1 MLNRSLLAGIGV
13 ASAALLLL
21 PAPAWADPTP
31 TTSPAP
37 PPLPNVNAYAPI
49 SPVPYAVN
57 DGNMYI
63 FAGPAGVTCAIDRQT
78 GGYGCSGT
86 LPGAPDGANLVSG
99 GSTGAPAFSTTPRP
113 VFDATGTKPLP
124 PNTRLSFREISCGVD
139 GAGVL
144 ACVNS
149 RDQVGFV
156 ISAAGSYVND
166 VMPLVDRPEGTSPF
180 SNGLPGR

>member
-1 MLNRSLLAGIGV
+1 MGNRSLLTGISVV
-13 ASAALLLL
+13 AAVCFSLPVPAL
-21 PAPAWADPTP
+21 ADPTP

-37 PPLPNVNAYAPI
+37 PPPLPNVNAYPPI

-57 DGNMYI
+57 DGTMYV
-63 FAGPAGVTCAIDRQT
+63 FAGPAGVQCAISRQS
-78 GGYGCSGT
+78 GGYGCSGS

-99 GSTGAPAFSTTPRP
+99 GPAGAPSFSTTDRP
-113 VFDATGTKPLP
+113 VYGAGGAKALP
-124 PNTRLSFREISCGVD
+124 PNTRLSFREISCGID

-156 ISAAGSYVND
+156 VGPAGSYIDD
-166 VMPLVDRPEGTSPF
+166 VMPLVDRPEGTNPF
-180 SNGLPGR
+180 FN